1 MSKGVIISTHGLTS
15 IELLKSAEM
24 IVGNQTDVETVTFK
38 EGEGIDDLKEK
49 YNKAIQNLQ
58 NNNELIILADLW
70 GGSPFNVAV
79 NLKFEVVTGVNIPM
93 LIELFMNRDH
103 MEMDELI
110 KTIMNTSKE
119 SIMKHSELKIDSDIE
134 EEF

>member
-24 IVGNQTDVETVTFK
+24 IVGNQTNVETVTFK

-58 NNNELIILADLW
+58 SNDELIILADLW
-70 GGSPFNVAV
+70 GGSPFNVAA
-79 NLKFEVVTGVNIPM
+79 NLNIEVVTGVNIPM

-119 SIMKHSELKIDSDIE
+119 SIMNHSGLKIDSDIE

>member
-1 MSKGVIISTHGLTS
+1 MSKGVIISAHGLTS

-49 YNKAIQNLQ
+49 YNRAIQNLQ
-58 NNNELIILADLW
+58 NNDELIILADLW
-70 GGSPFNVAV
+70 GGSPFNVAA
-79 NLKFEVVTGVNIPM
+79 NLKVEVVTGVNIPM

-119 SIMKHSELKIDSDIE
+119 SIMNHSELKIDSDIE